1 MARYVVCKIEDFP
14 ASGRMLVEVNRRPV
28 VIFRLGQEWFGLLNT
43 CPHQGGSLFNG
54 YQAGLAESD
63 RPADYRYSRQG
74 EIIRCPWHGWEFDIR
89 TGRSRCRPDAVKVAQ
104 FALAVA
110 GGREI
115 ESLDDVKGVETFDVK
130 PEGEYL
136 LLSL

>member
-1 MARYVVCKIEDFP
+1 
-14 ASGRMLVEVNRRPV
+14 
-28 VIFRLGQEWFGLLNT
+28 LNT